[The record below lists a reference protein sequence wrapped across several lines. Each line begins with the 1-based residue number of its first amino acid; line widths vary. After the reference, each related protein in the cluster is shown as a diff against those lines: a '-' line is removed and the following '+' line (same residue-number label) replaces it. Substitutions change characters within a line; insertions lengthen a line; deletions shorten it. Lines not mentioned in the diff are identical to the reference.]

1 MFQYFHPKNYIPT
14 ICDITMQLQAAD
26 GVDSKLLKR
35 VRDRR
40 TNNRAQRAV
49 PNLT

>member
-1 MFQYFHPKNYIPT
+1 MFQYLHPKNYIPT
-14 ICDITMQLQAAD
+14 ISDITMQAAD
-26 GVDSKLLKR
+26 GVSSKLLK
-35 VRDRR
+35 RDRR

>member
-1 MFQYFHPKNYIPT
+1 MFQYLHPKNYIPT

-35 VRDRR
+35 DRR

>member
-1 MFQYFHPKNYIPT
+1 MFQYLHPKNYIPT
-14 ICDITMQLQAAD
+14 ICDITMQAAD
-26 GVDSKLLKR
+26 GVGFELLK
-35 VRDRR
+35 RDRR